1 MAKLLNSKNVC
12 TRTNATFS
20 GILMRKPFSM
30 FRFVHFHCQSSLL
43 SSLSSSKIYVH
54 CIKYSYTNRLYF
66 WYFLRFRPVPT
77 IFFSLFS
84 LGLLFFI
91 FFVYLSLKIVCQT
104 IRMNRFTACTLYIAL
119 TRKNAKCSNKF
130 LQTVIIILSVAF
142 FSLFHSL
149 CLSLFLS
156 ICASTAVVHSFC
168 GNLTQTCCYCRSF
181 FIHFDNKLAVL
192 TWLYASVHFGLPLW
206 CAVSI
211 SVLEF
216 LVSI

>member
-1 MAKLLNSKNVC
+1 MHAHKCNIFRHFDVVFDAKTVFDVSLRAFSLPIVIIIIIVIIKNIC
-12 TRTNATFS
+12 TLYR
-20 GILMRKPFSM
+20 ILIHKSF
-30 FRFVHFHCQSSLL
+30 
-43 SSLSSSKIYVH
+43 I
-54 CIKYSYTNRLYF
+54 
-66 WYFLRFRPVPT
+66 FL
-77 IFFSLFS
+77 IFFALSPCSNHIYFFPLFS
-84 LGLLFFI
+84 LGLLFSI

-181 FIHFDNKLAVL
+181 FIHFDNKLAAL